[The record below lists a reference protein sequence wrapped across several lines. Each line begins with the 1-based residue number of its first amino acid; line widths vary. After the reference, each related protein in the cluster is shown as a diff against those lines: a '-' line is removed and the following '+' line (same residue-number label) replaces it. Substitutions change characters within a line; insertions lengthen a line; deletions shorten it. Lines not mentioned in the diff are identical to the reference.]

1 MLKRLTVASSAATGF
16 YLWRKSALPEQTVLE
31 LDAPSDASA
40 HLTTVKAIADA
51 STDPPCKFSSLD
63 EKACRL
69 STWRAMLQVLDEGK
83 ARAVGVSNYNI
94 SHLDAV
100 LQAHRDL
107 SGDSHPETLSAMRNV
122 ASLLQAARQR
132 V

>member
-51 STDPPCKFSSLD
+51 STDPRVCGLVCKLGG
-63 EKACRL
+63 ARL
-69 STWRAMLQVLDEGK
+69 SLAQAQELGDAGG
-83 ARAVGVSNYNI
+83 AR
-94 SHLDAV
+94 
-100 LQAHRDL
+100 L
-107 SGDSHPETLSAMRNV
+107 SGGEQHVLPP
-122 ASLLQAARQR
+122 
-132 V
+132 